1 MFCHGD
7 TENTE
12 KIQAKHKRVN
22 DQTKSQDSPSFV
34 LPFSVPSVSPW
45 QIDYFLSRSCN
56 STMNSLMSLK
66 ERYTE
71 AKRT

>member
-1 MFCHGD
+1 MG
-7 TENTE
+7 
-12 KIQAKHKRVN
+12 K
-22 DQTKSQDSPSFV
+22 TKNQKSYFRFGLCLTPI
-34 LPFSVPSVSPW
+34 FSDFLRGQW
-45 QIDYFLSRSCN
+45 FYFLSRSCS